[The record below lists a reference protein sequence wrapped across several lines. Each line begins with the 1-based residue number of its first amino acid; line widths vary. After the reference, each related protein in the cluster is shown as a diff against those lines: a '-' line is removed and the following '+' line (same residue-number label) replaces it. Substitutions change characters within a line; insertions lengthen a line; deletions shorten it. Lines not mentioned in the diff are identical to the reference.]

1 MKTYFV
7 PADPEAQEREQ
18 KLTPRLQDESAKR
31 LSRELEDKLDT
42 MAITMENVR
51 QENATLKS
59 RLRILNE
66 LIFDEQEKAI
76 EEENNRKAAEEKCRI
91 LEEKL
96 RLAEEELSASRSLLT
111 KQTLEDSDSSA
122 AHSDN
127 EMDCSS
133 DSEVNI
139 LPDLQS

>member
-7 PADPEAQEREQ
+7 PADPEMQEREQ
-18 KLTPRLQDESAKR
+18 KLTPPRLQDESAKR
-31 LSRELEDKLDT
+31 LSLQLQDKLDT
-42 MAITMENVR
+42 MTISMENVR

-76 EEENNRKAAEEKCRI
+76 EEENKREAAEEKCRT

-96 RLAEEELSASRSLLT
+96 RQAEEELSASRSLLT
-111 KQTLEDSDSSA
+111 KQASEDSDSA
-122 AHSDN
+122 AHSDY

-133 DSEVNI
+133 DSEVNM
-139 LPDLQS
+139 LTDLQS

>member
-7 PADPEAQEREQ
+7 PADPEMQEREQ
-18 KLTPRLQDESAKR
+18 KLIPPRLQDESAKR
-31 LSRELEDKLDT
+31 LSLQDKLDT
-42 MAITMENVR
+42 MTISMENIR

-76 EEENNRKAAEEKCRI
+76 EEENKREAAEEKCRI

-96 RLAEEELSASRSLLT
+96 RQAEEELSASRSLLT
-111 KQTLEDSDSSA
+111 KQASEDSDSV

-133 DSEVNI
+133 DNEVNM
-139 LPDLQS
+139 LTDLQN